1 MQRQSDRHA
10 ETGASQNDSS
20 FSGALCQGFTG
31 KAAVQHSGKKLTA
44 VVKNDKEGLHFKLY
58 INI

>member
-1 MQRQSDRHA
+1 MQCQSDRHA

-44 VVKNDKEGLHFKLY
+44 VVKNDKEGLHFK
-58 INI
+58 